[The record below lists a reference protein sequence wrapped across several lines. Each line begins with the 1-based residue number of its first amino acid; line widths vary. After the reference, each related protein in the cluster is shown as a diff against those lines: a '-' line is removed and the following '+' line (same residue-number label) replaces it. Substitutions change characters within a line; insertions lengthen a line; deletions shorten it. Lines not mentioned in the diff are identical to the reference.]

1 MISSKHLSKFHIG
14 KKSVVLA
21 DMFPPLLVNSEIL
34 FALPYTRNE
43 PIYLTH
49 NIEINKFFNR
59 KKYNR
64 KFNISVLIYLESLQA
79 NLECDRPEAGSELWS
94 AQTELGYTRP

>member
-14 KKSVVLA
+14 KSVVLA

-49 NIEINKFFNR
+49 NIEINFATLKNITE
-59 KKYNR
+59 NL
-64 KFNISVLIYLESLQA
+64 ISVY
-79 NLECDRPEAGSELWS
+79 
-94 AQTELGYTRP
+94 